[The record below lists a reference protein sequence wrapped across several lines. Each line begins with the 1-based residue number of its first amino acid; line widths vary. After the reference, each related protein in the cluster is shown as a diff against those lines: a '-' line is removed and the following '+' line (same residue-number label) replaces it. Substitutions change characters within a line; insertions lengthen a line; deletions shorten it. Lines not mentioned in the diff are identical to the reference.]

1 MSITE
6 HTTKTARHTS
16 FYLAAGPENGPLI
29 IFLHGWPELSISWR
43 HQLPALASLGFRAIA
58 PDMRGYGRS
67 GVYSRHED
75 YAQEHI
81 VRDMI
86 ELLQSLGREK
96 AVWVG
101 HDWGSPVA
109 WNVASHHPEHTEA
122 VANLCVPYYTID
134 RGLEH
139 TLTLVDRKLYPADEF
154 PYGQWDYMRYYEE
167 SFAEAIAPMDADVE
181 KFLKI
186 AFRKGNSEGEGQ
198 RAITSNARRGHGM
211 LGGPLPDLP
220 RDPDVVS
227 QRLRIGAAAQRILR
241 SVFLVHEPRR
251 QRRLRQDC
259 DERRIPRNAGAVSER
274 ALRLRVRG
282 HSLAARRADADLLSK
297 PERGHDS
304 QRTLDGP
311 GKAAR
316 GQCGG
321 GEVARDES
329 PRRLAATEL
338 AGSGKRALQA
348 APRCRA

>member
-227 QRLRIGAAAQRILR
+227 EEDLSVYVSALQRNGFFGPSSWYMNHVANAAYGRTAK
-241 SVFLVHEPRR
+241 
-251 QRRLRQDC
+251 
-259 DERRIPRNAGAVSER
+259 NAGYLDMP
-274 ALRLRVRG
+274 ALFLNARYDYVCEAT
-282 HSLAARRADADLLSK
+282 HS
-297 PERGHDS
+297 
-304 QRTLDGP
+304 
-311 GKAAR
+311 
-316 GQCGG
+316 
-321 GEVARDES
+321 
-329 PRRLAATEL
+329 RLAEPMRTYCRNLTEVTIHSGHWMAQEKPLEVNAELVKWLATTVP
-338 AGSGKRALQA
+338 GVW
-348 APRCRA
+348 PRPS